1 MKASWL
7 TLCLLAV
14 IVTALIAVNLSFNTI
29 FASLNSARTSA
40 SLVMHRA
47 RLAALTDVPLAW
59 RRVAPPAN
67 GLRPKALLVLLHGLN
82 GHPVQ
87 LEHMRLRAGPAWAV
101 YNPFV
106 HRLGD
111 DRLQFVL
118 RPLKL
123 EIARFI
129 EAHGEAVPIV
139 LAGVSNGARLCG
151 ELEVWLRAAATNP
164 VMLSGIAGPFKGT
177 KAVTLMGRMAEK
189 MQLFGADILREL
201 DYESPTAMRLV
212 GAMAART
219 QLRRR
224 FYFYGTRQDSMVY
237 PVESA
242 TPHIDQDETRIV
254 VEGYDHSSITH
265 AVANHQFRSIT
276 LFVDECLAISK

>member
-7 TLCLLAV
+7 TFCLLMLIA
-14 IVTALIAVNLSFNTI
+14 TALFAVNMSFNTI

-40 SLVMHRA
+40 KLVMHRA

-59 RRVAPPAN
+59 RRVAPPEN
-67 GLRPKALLVLLHGLN
+67 GLQPKALLVLLHGLN

-87 LEHMRLRAGPAWAV
+87 LEHMRLRADPAWAV

-111 DRLQFVL
+111 DRLDFVL

-151 ELEVWLRAAATNP
+151 ELEVWLRSAATNP

-177 KAVTLMGRMAEK
+177 KAVTLMGRLAEK
-189 MQLFGADILREL
+189 MQIFGADILREL
-201 DYESPTAMRLV
+201 DYKSPTAVRLV
-212 GAMAART
+212 GPWLRQHSYADGFTFTARGKT
-219 QLRRR
+219 RWSFRLKAQPRKSTRTKRALLSKGTTTAQSQTPWPTTNSGQL
-224 FYFYGTRQDSMVY
+224 
-237 PVESA
+237 
-242 TPHIDQDETRIV
+242 
-254 VEGYDHSSITH
+254 
-265 AVANHQFRSIT
+265 
-276 LFVDECLAISK
+276 LCL